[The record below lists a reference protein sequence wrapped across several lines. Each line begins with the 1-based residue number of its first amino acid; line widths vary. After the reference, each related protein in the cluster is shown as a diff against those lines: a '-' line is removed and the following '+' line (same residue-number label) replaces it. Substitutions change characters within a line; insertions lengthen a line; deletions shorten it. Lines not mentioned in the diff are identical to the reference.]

1 MNKFIKTLL
10 NATVLSALISISFKS
25 DAAQNYQ
32 LDIVEIQQCLPSYP
46 ETKCIEL
53 NNNIKQKVID
63 YYKKLDINL
72 NWKTEK
78 LFIDKELNIN
88 YNNINY
94 DADAWKLKK
103 SLIDQ
108 LGNKIQNKIVI
119 LNTTLDNEDEKTKEV
134 LGVAYTNIDLILIKN
149 QVIEK
154 VNINYSA
161 YVIKHEIGHILKLPH
176 VIKEECNLMEPYI
189 ANNYYRCDDLD
200 EDQINLMKE
209 SIKSRNV
216 SN

>member
-1 MNKFIKTLL
+1 MNKFIKTI
-10 NATVLSALISISFKS
+10 LSAAALTTLISINFKS
-25 DAAQNYQ
+25 DAAQDYQ

-94 DADAWKLKK
+94 NADAWKLKK
-103 SLIDQ
+103 SLVDQ

-134 LGVAYTNIDLILIKN
+134 LGIAYTNIDLILIKN

-209 SIKSRNV
+209 NIKSRNA

>member
-1 MNKFIKTLL
+1 MNKFIKTI
-10 NATVLSALISISFKS
+10 LSTAALTALISINFKS
-25 DAAQNYQ
+25 DAAQDYQ

-53 NNNIKQKVID
+53 KNNIKQKVID

-94 DADAWKLKK
+94 NADAWKLKK

-134 LGVAYTNIDLILIKN
+134 LGIAYTNIDLILIKN

-209 SIKSRNV
+209 NIKSRNA

>member
-1 MNKFIKTLL
+1 MNEFIKKIVSTVALTTLI
-10 NATVLSALISISFKS
+10 TVAFKS
-25 DAAQNYQ
+25 NAAQKYQ
-32 LDIVEIQQCLPSYP
+32 LDIVEVQQCLTNESK
-46 ETKCIEL
+46 TKCIEL
-53 NNNIKQKVID
+53 DNNIKQKVIN
-63 YYKKLDINL
+63 YYKKLDIEL

-119 LNTTLDNEDEKTKEV
+119 LNTNLDNENEETKEV

-149 QVIEK
+149 QVIKK

-189 ANNYYRCDDLD
+189 ANNYYRCDYLD
-200 EDQINLMKE
+200 KDQINLMKE
-209 SIKSRNV
+209 SIKSRNAF
-216 SN
+216 N

>member
-1 MNKFIKTLL
+1 MNKFIKTI
-10 NATVLSALISISFKS
+10 LSATALTTLISISFKS
-25 DAAQNYQ
+25 DAAQDYQ

-103 SLIDQ
+103 SLIDK
-108 LGNKIQNKIVI
+108 LGNKIQNKVVI

-149 QVIEK
+149 QIVEK

-176 VIKEECNLMEPYI
+176 VVKEECNLMEPYI

>member
-10 NATVLSALISISFKS
+10 NATILSALITIAFKS
-25 DAAQNYQ
+25 DAGQNYQ
-32 LDIVEIQQCLPSYP
+32 LDIVEIQQCLPSSH

-63 YYKKLDINL
+63 YYKKLDISL

-78 LFIDKELNIN
+78 LFINKELNIN

-94 DADAWKLKK
+94 NADAWKLKK

-108 LGNKIQNKIVI
+108 LGNKIQNKVVI
-119 LNTTLDNEDEKTKEV
+119 LNTTLDNKDEEREEV
-134 LGVAYTNIDLILIKN
+134 LGIAYTNIDLILIKN
-149 QVIEK
+149 QIIEK

-176 VIKEECNLMEPYI
+176 LIKEECNLMEPYI

>member
-1 MNKFIKTLL
+1 MNKFIKTI
-10 NATVLSALISISFKS
+10 LSATALTTLISINFKS
-25 DAAQNYQ
+25 DAAEDYQ

-134 LGVAYTNIDLILIKN
+134 LGIAYTNIDLILIKN

-176 VIKEECNLMEPYI
+176 VMKEECNLMEPYI

-209 SIKSRNV
+209 NIKSRNA

>member
-1 MNKFIKTLL
+1 MNKFIKTI
-10 NATVLSALISISFKS
+10 LSATALTTLISISFKS
-25 DAAQNYQ
+25 DAAQDYQ

-94 DADAWKLKK
+94 DADVWKLRK
-103 SLIDQ
+103 SLIDK
-108 LGNKIQNKIVI
+108 LGNKIQNKVVI

-149 QVIEK
+149 QIIEK

>member
-1 MNKFIKTLL
+1 MNKFIKTILS
-10 NATVLSALISISFKS
+10 ATLLSALISISFKS

-63 YYKKLDINL
+63 YYKKIDINL

-88 YNNINY
+88 FNNINY
-94 DADAWKLKK
+94 NADAWKLKK

-149 QVIEK
+149 QVIKE

-200 EDQINLMKE
+200 EGQINLMKE

-216 SN
+216 PN

>member
-1 MNKFIKTLL
+1 MNKFIKTI
-10 NATVLSALISISFKS
+10 LSATLLSTLISISFKS

-94 DADAWKLKK
+94 NADAWKLKK
-103 SLIDQ
+103 SLIDK

-149 QVIEK
+149 QVIKE

-200 EDQINLMKE
+200 EGQINLIKE

-216 SN
+216 PN

>member
-1 MNKFIKTLL
+1 MNKFIKTI
-10 NATVLSALISISFKS
+10 LSATALTTLISINFKS
-25 DAAQNYQ
+25 DAAEDYQ

-103 SLIDQ
+103 SLVDQ

-134 LGVAYTNIDLILIKN
+134 LGIAYTNIDLILIKN

-209 SIKSRNV
+209 NIKSRNA

>member
-134 LGVAYTNIDLILIKN
+134 LGVTYTNIDLILIKN